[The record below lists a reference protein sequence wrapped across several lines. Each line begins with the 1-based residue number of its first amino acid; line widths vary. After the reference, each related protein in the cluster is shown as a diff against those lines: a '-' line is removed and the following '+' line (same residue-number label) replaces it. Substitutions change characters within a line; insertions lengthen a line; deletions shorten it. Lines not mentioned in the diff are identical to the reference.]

1 MMRKLLI
8 TGLLGLL
15 IVGCAVSPNPEN
27 TLSGETMEKE
37 GIENTQE
44 IELPGSLLFDFGPDS
59 EAWFSVD
66 DNVMGG
72 ISSGLGRIQEDGT
85 LLFSGTMSLENN
97 GGFSS
102 IRSPYNPIDLSDSDG
117 LLIRVLGDGKIYRMR
132 IWSTATGGDIAYNSF
147 FETQDGQ
154 WVTVYI
160 PFETMVATFRGFQTG
175 SGPLDPG
182 TISSVGFML
191 SDKQPGEFAL
201 EVDWIRT
208 VAEDEVFPN
217 GIPASEG

>member
-1 MMRKLLI
+1 MMWKLLI
-8 TGLLGLL
+8 AGIVGLL
-15 IVGCAVSPNPEN
+15 IAGCTVSPSPEN
-27 TLSGETMEKE
+27 TLSGDPLEDEMVESA
-37 GIENTQE
+37 QE
-44 IELPGSLLFDFGPDS
+44 ANLPGTLLFDFGPDS
-59 EAWFSVD
+59 ESWFSVD

-72 ISSGLGRIQEDGT
+72 ISSSLGTIQEDGT
-85 LLFSGTMSLENN
+85 LLFSGTMSLDNN

-102 IRSPYNPIDLSDSDG
+102 IRSPYNPIDLSGSDG
-117 LLIRVLGDGKIYRMR
+117 LLIRVLGDGNIYRLR
-132 IWSTATGGDIAYNSF
+132 IWSTDTGRDIAYNSF

-201 EVDWIRT
+201 EVDWIRSVT
-208 VAEDEVFPN
+208 EREVFPE
-217 GIPASEG
+217 GIPGSEG